1 MEEIRKLWTQR
12 SKELKEKIS
21 QDRAIEPAMVDKFE
35 LHADA
40 DAYIAAYDITDD
52 EIIASVKARYLQ

>member
-1 MEEIRKLWTQR
+1 MEEIRQLWAQR
-12 SKELKEKIS
+12 SMELRAELS
-21 QDRAIEPAMVDKFE
+21 QDRAIEPAMIDKFE